1 MPNGKRLDFD
11 SLDNSATL
19 NSRFAYHGESFTSA
33 PSFHQYQAEALGDLI
48 TKTFSEV
55 EVFNIYSSYVNNL
68 AGLQKSFKQETETN
82 QEFARFLKV
91 SIPIICQGLTFNY
104 AGDWQQFGI
113 KFGLVFAQPEAGAK
127 TSPAKDAVGAT
138 AEENSK
144 RSP

>member
-1 MPNGKRLDFD
+1 MEKVSSHPFFNL
-11 SLDNSATL
+11 
-19 NSRFAYHGESFTSA
+19 
-33 PSFHQYQAEALGDLI
+33 QAEVLGDLI

-55 EVFNIYSSYVNNL
+55 QVFNIYSGYVNNL
-68 AGLQKSFKQETETN
+68 AGLQKNFKKETECN

-138 AEENSK
+138 AEENSE